1 MLLLEGKLL
10 VSSRQ
15 ANVVTEVCESLLA
28 LLFPFQ
34 WVNPYVPRVI
44 EGMQDVID
52 APGPVLMG
60 VEDLSI
66 PLEAQVFMGTIGVR
80 PKCLLEKITQ
90 VWGLRYIVCS

>member
-1 MLLLEGKLL
+1 M
-10 VSSRQ
+10 
-15 ANVVTEVCESLLA
+15 
-28 LLFPFQ
+28 
-34 WVNPYVPRVI
+34 
-44 EGMQDVID
+44 ID

-90 VWGLRYIVCS
+90 VWGLRYIVVTTSPSQNGAYGLHIYRLFQMQM